1 MAAPP
6 NHAPNEVRMTRL
18 VVRQMGTQP
27 TRTPNTTLVGQAP
40 VAMGVVL
47 GVVGHA
53 AAGAASGSWSSS
65 IGAQPRAPGAR

>member
-6 NHAPNEVRMTRL
+6 NEVRMTTRL

-27 TRTPNTTLVGQAP
+27 TRTPNMTLVGQAP

>member
-1 MAAPP
+1 MAAP
-6 NHAPNEVRMTRL
+6 PNEVRMTRL

-53 AAGAASGSWSSS
+53 AAGATSGSWSSS